1 MRLKLDE
8 NLGRRGAEL
17 LRQAGHE
24 VTTVPEQRLCGATDV
39 ELIALCSAENRGI
52 VTLDLDF
59 GNPLLFRPS
68 NYAGIAVLRLPPSQR
83 RMTFLMRYGRLSLGS
98 RGGRLKASSGLSSG
112 DASANTSR
120 KRIADSR
127 QTGLDSIGDS

>member
-1 MRLKLDE
+1 VRLKLDE

-24 VTTVPEQRLCGATDV
+24 VTTVSEQHLCGATDA
-39 ELIALCSAENRGI
+39 ELIEVCAVENRGI

-68 NYAGIAVLRLPPSQR
+68 NYAGIAVLRLPPKPTPDDLFDAIRTLIAGLAQR
-83 RMTFLMRYGRLSLGS
+83 QIEGKLWIIQRGRL
-98 RGGRLKASSGLSSG
+98 REYQPEEDR
-112 DASANTSR
+112 
-120 KRIADSR
+120 
-127 QTGLDSIGDS
+127 

>member
-24 VTTVPEQRLCGATDV
+24 VTTVPEQRLCGATDA
-39 ELIALCSAENRGI
+39 ELITACSAENRGI

-59 GNPLLFRPS
+59 GNPLLFRPA
-68 NYAGIAVLRLPPSQR
+68 NYAGIAVLRLPTRPTPDDLLDAIR
-83 RMTFLMRYGRLSLGS
+83 TLIAGS
-98 RGGRLKASSGLSSG
+98 CSGRLKASSGLSSEA
-112 DASANTSR
+112 ASANTSLQRTVDCR
-120 KRIADSR
+120 KAR
-127 QTGLDSIGDS
+127 LDSIDNS

>member
-24 VTTVPEQRLCGATDV
+24 VATVPEQRLCGSTDA
-39 ELIALCSAENRGI
+39 ELIAACSTENRGI

-59 GNPLLFRPS
+59 GNPLLFRPA
-68 NYAGIAVLRLPPSQR
+68 NYAGIAVLRLPARPTPDDLLDAMRTLIAGLAQR
-83 RMTFLMRYGRLSLGS
+83 QITAKLWIVQ
-98 RGGRLKASSGLSSG
+98 RGCIREYQPEV
-112 DASANTSR
+112 DC
-120 KRIADSR
+120 
-127 QTGLDSIGDS
+127 

>member
-24 VTTVPEQRLCGATDV
+24 VATVPEQHLCGATDA
-39 ELIALCSAENRGI
+39 ELIAVCSAENRGI

-83 RMTFLMRYGRLSLGS
+83 RMTFLMRT
-98 RGGRLKASSGLSSG
+98 
-112 DASANTSR
+112 DAYRWAR
-120 KRIADSR
+120 AAAD
-127 QTGLDSIGDS
+127 